1 LLRVICWKS
10 TCYSTALVEKGIKI
24 SMGEL
29 TNLTRTFESLL
40 KGWHDERIQEI
51 REKLGKYV
59 LSIDGTYS
67 YKDETLY
74 IFRSYEQGL
83 ILYAATAEKDDTAH
97 FQPLLEKVLEMYGAP
112 MAVISDMQP
121 AIIEAVKNVI
131 PGVPHQYCQF
141 HFIRNAGKFMDGD
154 YKALGT
160 EIKKKRVQSQVKNI
174 QEKLKE
180 AEKEDSKSAVL
191 EQVEEEVKSQMKAIE
206 KKLEETEE
214 GDCGGAV
221 LDTAE
226 EEILSQVVVKGKD
239 LKKAEESDSREAVPN
254 TAEEVQSKTKE
265 VKGELR
271 KEEKFKDCLLII
283 HILILL
289 LKITVDNFPF
299 GLYYVDL
306 YDRYAKIRRTI
317 RHCLAVYPHNDA
329 YKKALLELDRVLTSV
344 IEDKQIKSLV
354 NVLKGDYKI
363 FGKLREIL
371 ENRDKKPREVVKG
384 KMKHFLRSME
394 KKAMKEKKYTP
405 LVSQI
410 NQFWCGLFHTYDC
423 NYIPRTNNSMEQFIG
438 RLRRKWKRITGCS
451 KMNEWIL
458 YRAPLGIYMFN
469 LIGKNAPLEI
479 LGFDTDLAKML
490 SSVSYETYK
499 KCMDEYEM
507 RKEDDRI
514 RKRGNHDLDSV
525 LEKIERM
532 NKVLS
537 SIGSDV

>member
-1 LLRVICWKS
+1 
-10 TCYSTALVEKGIKI
+10 VEKGIKI